1 MVGRHPAIG
10 RQCDTIRGVV
20 WRQVDKDSLG
30 EGGVATVSVSQIE
43 SSRQNFGA
51 AILVAGS

>member
-1 MVGRHPAIG
+1 MMGRQAAIG
-10 RQCDTIRGVV
+10 RQCDTIRGVG